1 MAPKSRLVTLPSWL
15 PQLCIDATHLGLL
28 SICMLLKPPFLL
40 VANLG
45 ILLHSSPFSKGLAT
59 IPVAAVAAGQISQL
73 LAESTDCSACL
84 LAAPFL
90 CLLDTCST
98 SSQQPGGV
106 EAEEET
112 GGEVVDRDELEDA
125 IEMNG
130 NETVR
135 FGGGGE
141 VVDSEDWDLS

>member
-1 MAPKSRLVTLPSWL
+1 M
-15 PQLCIDATHLGLL
+15 
-28 SICMLLKPPFLL
+28 

-45 ILLHSSPFSKGLAT
+45 ILLLSSPFTKGLAT
-59 IPVAAVAAGQISQL
+59 IPTTAVAAGQISQL

-84 LAAPFL
+84 MAAPFL
-90 CLLDTCST
+90 CLLDTCSA
-98 SSQQPGGV
+98 SSQQPDWV

-112 GGEVVDRDELEDA
+112 GGDVVDRDELEDA
-125 IEMNG
+125 IEMND
-130 NETVR
+130 NEAVR

>member
-1 MAPKSRLVTLPSWL
+1 M
-15 PQLCIDATHLGLL
+15 
-28 SICMLLKPPFLL
+28 

-45 ILLHSSPFSKGLAT
+45 ILLHSSPFTKGLAT
-59 IPVAAVAAGQISQL
+59 IPTAAVSAGQISQL

-90 CLLDTCST
+90 CLLDTCSA
-98 SSQQPGGV
+98 SSQQVAPQQPGCV

>member
-1 MAPKSRLVTLPSWL
+1 M
-15 PQLCIDATHLGLL
+15 
-28 SICMLLKPPFLL
+28 
-40 VANLG
+40 LG
-45 ILLHSSPFSKGLAT
+45 ILLHLSPFTKGLAT
-59 IPVAAVAAGQISQL
+59 IPTAAVAAGQISQL

-90 CLLDTCST
+90 CLLDTCSA

-130 NETVR
+130 SETVR